1 MMMILFHLLQVG
13 WVKADT
19 KAIQAIGKHVITHN
33 HRVSV
38 SQEDRTKYHLHI
50 INASLEESGPYIC
63 QLNTDPMKSQVIL
76 VDTKRPPYTAWGTY
90 KLSFLTKYWS

>member
-1 MMMILFHLLQVG
+1 MMVILFHYFQVG

-63 QLNTDPMKSQVIL
+63 QLNTDPMKSQVI
-76 VDTKRPPYTAWGTY
+76 VDTKRQCTARETH